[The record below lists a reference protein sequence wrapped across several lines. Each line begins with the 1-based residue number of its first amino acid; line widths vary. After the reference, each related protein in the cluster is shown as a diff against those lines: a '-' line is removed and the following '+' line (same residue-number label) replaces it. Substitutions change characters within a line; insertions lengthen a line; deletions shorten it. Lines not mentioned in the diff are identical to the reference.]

1 MYLNLQLLE
10 VAVTKKLGAKNRL
23 LKLVWMPVAYLGL
36 SIGLILIIRLVFT
49 YINLKPNVGF
59 LSHKQNYINIP
70 IWKAAFYIHVF
81 SSSLCLL
88 AGLTQFSGTILKYFS
103 KAHKWIGKI
112 YVYNILMINF
122 PTGMILA
129 FYANGLWPTKLAFV
143 ILDLLWFWFT
153 LKSILDIKLGNIQG
167 HKNNIMR
174 SFALT
179 FSAITLRIWNEV
191 LSATTN
197 IDTLSMYQINSW
209 LGFLPNLI
217 VVELYIRLASHR
229 IKKHEL
235 IDNY

>member
-1 MYLNLQLLE
+1 M
-10 VAVTKKLGAKNRL
+10 AVTKKLGAKNRL

-217 VVELYIRLASHR
+217 VVELYIRLSLASHR